1 MNYSWML
8 RGLNR
13 LKNPQLDQSTI
24 YRYYWIITSIVK
36 STTLDEYKMNCKILD
51 TKEIKLLL
59 LKVNQGL
66 I

>member
-13 LKNPQLDQSTI
+13 LKNPQLDQNTI

-36 STTLDEYKMNCKILD
+36 STALGEYKMNCKILD
-51 TKEIKLLL
+51 TKDIKLLL

>member
-1 MNYSWML
+1 ML

-51 TKEIKLLL
+51 TKDIKLLL

>member
-36 STTLDEYKMNCKILD
+36 STALGEYKMNCKILN
-51 TKEIKLLL
+51 T
-59 LKVNQGL
+59 
-66 I
+66 